1 MKAQA
6 ILQCAISVME
16 ERAKQYDK
24 PEGERSV
31 PAVVDAF
38 NAITGHQLTHAQGWQ
53 FLLLLKVV
61 RAQTAR
67 GQALADSVEDA
78 AAYAALMGEE
88 MLTADEPFKVGE
100 MPKPGPIVRMPKA
113 VDPQP
118 QGGLRAIT
126 DAMVQAHEAFARSE
140 AERLRKQFEGRVKE
154 VVLPQADAAYGVV
167 NHGVTLKGREPGSVH
182 RDDTGERIVTN
193 TGQILAEVKEIKC
206 GKGTSNCLRGAPCEC
221 DPLGQH

>member
-1 MKAQA
+1 MKAQS
-6 ILQCAISVME
+6 ILSQAAAHLAK
-16 ERAKQYDK
+16 RAEQYDK

-53 FLLLLKVV
+53 FLLLLKLV

-78 AAYAALMGEE
+78 TAYAALMGEE
-88 MLTADEPFKVGE
+88 MLAADEPFKVGE
-100 MPKPGPIVRMPKA
+100 MPKPGPIVRMPNA
-113 VDPQP
+113 VDPQAK
-118 QGGLRAIT
+118 GDLRVIT

-140 AERLRKQFEGRVKE
+140 AERLRKQFEGRVKD
-154 VVLPQADAAYGVV
+154 VVLPPDAAACGVV

-193 TGQILAEVKEIKC
+193 TGQELGRVKDLKC
-206 GKGTSNCLRGAPCEC
+206 ATAFRPCLSGQPCQC
-221 DPLGQH
+221 DPEGLI